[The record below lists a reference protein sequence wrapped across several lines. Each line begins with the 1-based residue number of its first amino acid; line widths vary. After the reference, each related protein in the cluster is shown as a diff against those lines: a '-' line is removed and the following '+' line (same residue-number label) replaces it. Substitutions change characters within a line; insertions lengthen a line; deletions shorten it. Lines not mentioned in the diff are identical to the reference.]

1 VVAAGVARTLF
12 ALGTAVLVTIGGT
25 IHRSQNHG
33 TFDECVYRLLRG
45 DADTYSEIGWPAA
58 MSFVLA
64 WVLMPIIERFVKPR

>member
-1 VVAAGVARTLF
+1 MAPSVKRTLF
-12 ALGTAVLVTIGGT
+12 ALGTAVLVTIGET

-33 TFDECVYRLLRG
+33 TFDEFVYRLLHG
-45 DADTYSEIGWPAA
+45 DADTYSEIGWTAA